1 MRSGESPMGA
11 GVYFSFTFS
20 SAFMQLMQ
28 IPRFEFSLT
37 LFHPGGR
44 RIVNERAAP
53 LGGE

>member
-1 MRSGESPMGA
+1 MRSGERLMWAA
-11 GVYFSFTFS
+11 GYFSFTFFP
-20 SAFMQLMQ
+20 AFMQLMQ
-28 IPRFEFSLT
+28 IPRFEFSLN

>member
-1 MRSGESPMGA
+1 MRSGERLMWAA
-11 GVYFSFTFS
+11 GYFSFAFS
-20 SAFMQLMQ
+20 SAYMQLLQ

-44 RIVNERAAP
+44 RIVDERAAP